1 MRASTA
7 GPLVDSIEHLRNI
20 EMDCAS
26 NSPELHE
33 TRLERLKNAEGLSG
47 ADLRSS
53 LHTLQRLPS
62 IRNYDEERCDQ
73 TLQALSATT
82 QVPTLRLVSMS
93 YAPPYLREDWQE
105 ALSRLPPEAAGP
117 WREFAEE
124 RTANIPA
131 DVDTTYADWGL
142 FLTGRAHAAGV
153 PIGAGTD
160 TPIAFAVPG
169 YSLHSELEFLV
180 RAGLS
185 PLEALQSATVRPA
198 EYFSIQDEMG
208 SIDVGKRADMVLLDA
223 NPLDDI
229 SNTKSIAGVVTK
241 GRWLS
246 NEALGALY

>member
-1 MRASTA
+1 
-7 GPLVDSIEHLRNI
+7 
-20 EMDCAS
+20 
-26 NSPELHE
+26 
-33 TRLERLKNAEGLSG
+33 
-47 ADLRSS
+47 
-53 LHTLQRLPS
+53 
-62 IRNYDEERCDQ
+62 
-73 TLQALSATT
+73 
-82 QVPTLRLVSMS
+82 
-93 YAPPYLREDWQE
+93 
-105 ALSRLPPEAAGP
+105 
-117 WREFAEE
+117 
-124 RTANIPA
+124 
-131 DVDTTYADWGL
+131 
-142 FLTGRAHAAGV
+142 V

-198 EYFSIQDEMG
+198 EYFSLQDEMG